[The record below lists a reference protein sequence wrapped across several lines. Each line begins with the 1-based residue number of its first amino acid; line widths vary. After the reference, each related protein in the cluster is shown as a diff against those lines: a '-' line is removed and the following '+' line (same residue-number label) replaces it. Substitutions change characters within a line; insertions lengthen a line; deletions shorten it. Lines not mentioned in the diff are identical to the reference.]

1 MLKVLAKFAKVIV
14 LLTLLIVLNPHRAIL
29 IPFSLLAAFGS
40 WLAGKL
46 EDLCVWI
53 DDKVSVA
60 KDKFWLFGK
69 PINEKLESEMD
80 DLNRLVREVDEKLK
94 GEK

>member
-14 LLTLLIVLNPHRAIL
+14 LLTFLIVLNPHRAVL

-53 DDKVSVA
+53 ADKVSVA
-60 KDKFWLFGK
+60 KENFWLFGK
-69 PINEKLESEMD
+69 PINKKLESEME
-80 DLNRLVREVDEKLK
+80 DLNRLVAEVDKKLK
-94 GEK
+94 GSE